1 MMQPLKLLFVL
12 LVSSASVRA
21 FWWSSPSN
29 DPPVASKQVQYV
41 RAFTYQPV
49 AFPAHSLLTPPAPY
63 KFIQASPAAI
73 IPMAKQIN
81 PVQPTSQQPVQPVQ
95 QQSSSSPFSSFFGSA
110 FGGFGQP
117 GTSNSVLGVDRSNSI
132 SSVPSYQQQQQQQQ
146 QQMHQQQQQ
155 QHQQQLQQAQ
165 QQQQQQQ
172 QQQHQQHH
180 QQQQQQIVPVLSSP
194 PVTPSPSEVPSGNQG
209 LPPAAAFYQGQQ
221 HPSKYPYFTMDQVQY
236 LSGLPSNT
244 PQTPQVQFVPCMCPI
259 AVNVQS
265 NHAELADKR
274 LDETTT
280 TDAEVVVPSGESE
293 K

>member
-12 LVSSASVRA
+12 LASSASVRA

-73 IPMAKQIN
+73 IPTAKQIN

-117 GTSNSVLGVDRSNSI
+117 GSSNSVLGVDRSNSI

-155 QHQQQLQQAQ
+155 QHQQQL
-165 QQQQQQQ
+165 
-172 QQQHQQHH
+172 H
-180 QQQQQQIVPVLSSP
+180 
-194 PVTPSPSEVPSGNQG
+194 EVPSGNQG

>member
-1 MMQPLKLLFVL
+1 MSTPPVWRSVTLARSPVRSS
-12 LVSSASVRA
+12 VSVNSAEG
-21 FWWSSPSN
+21 SSNRGDPRVIEARLDRN

-73 IPMAKQIN
+73 IPTAKQIN
-81 PVQPTSQQPVQPVQ
+81 PVQPTSQQPVQP
-95 QQSSSSPFSSFFGSA
+95 
-110 FGGFGQP
+110 
-117 GTSNSVLGVDRSNSI
+117 
-132 SSVPSYQQQQQQQQ
+132 
-146 QQMHQQQQQ
+146 
-155 QHQQQLQQAQ
+155 
-165 QQQQQQQ
+165 
-172 QQQHQQHH
+172 
-180 QQQQQQIVPVLSSP
+180 
-194 PVTPSPSEVPSGNQG
+194 
-209 LPPAAAFYQGQQ
+209 
-221 HPSKYPYFTMDQVQY
+221 
-236 LSGLPSNT
+236 
-244 PQTPQVQFVPCMCPI
+244 VQFVPCMCPI